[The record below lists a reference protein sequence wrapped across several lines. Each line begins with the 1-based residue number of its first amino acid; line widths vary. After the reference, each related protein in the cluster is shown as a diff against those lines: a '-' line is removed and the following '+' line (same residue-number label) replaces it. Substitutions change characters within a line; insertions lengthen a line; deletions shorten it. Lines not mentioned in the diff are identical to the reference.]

1 MSLRDFFLRA
11 RRVFRRNGGF
21 SLIEVLV
28 ALTILAIIVG
38 IVGPRAAAFLGKSKE
53 KAAGLQIKS
62 IQSSLELYYID
73 TGNYPSEAAGLAALV
88 TPPSGVR
95 GWAGPYI
102 DSPQALDDPWGRAYI
117 YKSPGETRPY
127 EISTLGRDGREGGT
141 GEDRD
146 IKY

>member
-1 MSLRDFFLRA
+1 MEGRWSA
-11 RRVFRRNGGF
+11 RGAEAFA
-21 SLIEVLV
+21 VLGLHGDK
-28 ALTILAIIVG
+28 ALTILAII
-38 IVGPRAAAFLGKSKE
+38 FLKSKQ

-146 IKY
+146 VKY

>member
-1 MSLRDFFLRA
+1 MGFVCGVGVVVGGGLRWSVRGAEAFA
-11 RRVFRRNGGF
+11 
-21 SLIEVLV
+21 VLGLPDDK
-28 ALTILAIIVG
+28 ALKILATI
-38 IVGPRAAAFLGKSKE
+38 FLKSKE

>member
-1 MSLRDFFLRA
+1 MVVRGLRWSA
-11 RRVFRRNGGF
+11 RGAEAFA
-21 SLIEVLV
+21 VLGLPGDK
-28 ALTILAIIVG
+28 ALTILAII
-38 IVGPRAAAFLGKSKE
+38 FWKSKE

-102 DSPQALDDPWGRAYI
+102 DSPQALDDPWAGH
-117 YKSPGETRPY
+117 
-127 EISTLGRDGREGGT
+127 ISTKAPARYVLTRYRPLAGMAGKAERART
-141 GEDRD
+141 VM
-146 IKY
+146 